1 VRQAELARLKSENKS
16 LLADAKELEAE
27 KDSLQVCVGGWVD
40 GWMGGFRVMSHL
52 RSSMPHIRMSHV
64 THMNA

>member
-1 VRQAELARLKSENKS
+1 MRQAELARLKSENKT

-40 GWMGGFRVMSHL
+40 GWVDSESCHTYEVVCR
-52 RSSMPHIRMSHV
+52 
-64 THMNA
+64 TYE